1 MDLVNG
7 IGRLAGLDV
16 IDVPGANGYYDTN
29 YKGKAEYALN
39 ALKNHDFVYVHV
51 EATDEAG
58 IMVIG
63 RQRLNAANILIKK
76 LSVLF

>member
-7 IGRLAGLDV
+7 IGRLAGMEV

-29 YKGKAEYALN
+29 YKGKAKYALES
-39 ALKNHDFVYVHV
+39 LKKHDFVYVHV

-58 IMVIG
+58 HNGDWKAKV
-63 RQRLNAANILIKK
+63 R
-76 LSVLF
+76 VLRAF